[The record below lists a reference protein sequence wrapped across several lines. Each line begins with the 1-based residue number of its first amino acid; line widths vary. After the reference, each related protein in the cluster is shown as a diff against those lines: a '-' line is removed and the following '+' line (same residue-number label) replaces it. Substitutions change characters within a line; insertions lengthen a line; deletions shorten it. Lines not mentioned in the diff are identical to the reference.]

1 MAQQKKPWS
10 LLSSQ
15 GLVLVRLFRHPG
27 VTIDALTAKCGL
39 SRGTVFRALRDLR
52 DAGMLEVHHSGRRS
66 FDEVRPDVS
75 FRHPELQ
82 DRGIGELLMVLPPRS
97 D

>member
-1 MAQQKKPWS
+1 MAQKKPWS

-15 GLVLVRLFRHPG
+15 GLVLVTLCRHRG
-27 VTIDALTAKCGL
+27 VTINEVTAKCGL
-39 SRGTVFRALRDLR
+39 SRGTVFRALRDLQ

-66 FDEVRPDVS
+66 FYQVRPDVS

-82 DRGIGELLMVLPPRS
+82 DRGIGELLKVFPPRS